1 MNNEIKKVIS
11 LFMDSGKKKIA
22 IIGKGPSLDE
32 IERESLDDFFIININ
47 DSELIQ
53 PGDVCLYVH
62 EWVKKYFE
70 KNERLCKLYLTA
82 EPVKNDER
90 FLQIDYI
97 PESPENYRP
106 IQERFF
112 EKEFVLEDALII
124 SAIKLSNIIAD
135 SIRERISVFLLGF
148 DFSIKD
154 GFSSKINRNIHFGEN
169 DYLENLL
176 DSQQEYLGLLLNH
189 KNELAIDIIHV
200 GNKSFSSLSVLS
212 FKREASNI
220 KNDITKLDL
229 IQKTRND
236 TIGANNSTAPVSKRV
251 KIVAE
256 ITTNHFGDLNLLQ
269 RMVASAAEAGADYIK
284 LQKRDVESFY
294 TQDELNKPYN
304 SPFGKTFR
312 DYRNGLELDENGFNL
327 VEKWC
332 KEYGI
337 KWFASVLDWKS
348 YNFIKKFSPEM
359 IKLPSTISEHSD
371 FLKHVANEFAG
382 EVVISTGMTTPEYE
396 QFIISEFA
404 KCKKIYLLQCVSSY
418 PTMNEDANV
427 AVVRHYHDLSV
438 HYPQIIPGY
447 SSHDIGS
454 LCCQLAVAAGGM
466 MIEKHVKYGNTPWAH
481 FDNVAIDMLTDK
493 FKLFV
498 KDIRL
503 AEVCLGDGQKKV
515 LKSEHHKY
523 RLSGRLK

>member
-1 MNNEIKKVIS
+1 MNSEIKKIVS
-11 LFMDSGKKKIA
+11 LFIDSGKKKIA

-32 IERESLDDFFIININ
+32 IGHELLDNFFIININ

-53 PGDVCLYVH
+53 PGHVCLYAH
-62 EWVKKYFE
+62 EWVKNYFE
-70 KNERLCKLYLTA
+70 ENDRLCKLYLTA
-82 EPVKNDER
+82 EPIKNDER

-112 EKEFVLEDALII
+112 DNAFALEDALII

-135 SIRERISVFLLGF
+135 SIRERISVYLLGF

-154 GFSSKINRNIHFGEN
+154 GFSSKINRSVDFGEN

-200 GNKSFSSLSVLS
+200 GNKSFSSLSVSS
-212 FKREASNI
+212 FKREASSI
-220 KNDITKLDL
+220 S
-229 IQKTRND
+229 ND
-236 TIGANNSTAPVSKRV
+236 TTIINPIFKPKNNIDAVNNSAPSERKV

-269 RMVASAAEAGADYIK
+269 RMIAAVAESGADYIK
-284 LQKRDVESFY
+284 LQKRDVDSFY
-294 TQDELNKPYN
+294 TKGELEKPYN

-348 YNFIKKFSPEM
+348 YDFIKRYSPEI
-359 IKLPSTISEHSD
+359 IKLPSTISEHAD
-371 FLKHVANEFAG
+371 FLKHVASEFAG
-382 EVVISTGMTTPEYE
+382 EVVISTGMTSPEYE
-396 QFIISEFA
+396 KFIINEFS

-427 AVVRHYHDLSV
+427 AVVRHYHDLSLHHPKIV
-438 HYPQIIPGY
+438 PGY

-503 AEVCLGDGQKKV
+503 AETCLGDGQKRV

-523 RLSGRLK
+523 RSSSSTK